1 MHKDIQNLLE
11 KNYLHTYRYSEI
23 SDPIH
28 NIFFQNDKYLK
39 ISFDKKHFWNIFDLL
54 GIEYEIKNTEL
65 HVTRNNSNYKE
76 VIENSKIISINNNN
90 NNVLQELISPRDFYE
105 VGLETEK
112 GVQRNITLMSPI
124 LNNEYIQNEFK
135 FVKKNLLIKL
145 RDLSDI
151 SFLDKIFNQN
161 NETELLVIDLR
172 DNQGGSFINA
182 IKFLEYF
189 ISKENIILFLKDR
202 NNNKYK
208 VTSKQSEKIVFKKL
222 SILCNNNTIS
232 SAEVIIKSLF
242 TAYPNGVLIGE
253 KTGGKDVVTNV
264 FSLGKYFIKMPQYKY
279 IFNNYLDE
287 NPYVTPY
294 FHYKNVRIRDILKG
308 VELEVEEF
316 D

>member
-39 ISFDKKHFWNIFDLL
+39 ISFDKKYFWNIFDLL
-54 GIEYEIKNTEL
+54 GIEYEIKNTGL
-65 HVTRNNSNYKE
+65 HITRNNSNYKE
-76 VIENSKIISINNNN
+76 VIENSKIISINNN

-189 ISKENIILFLKDR
+189 ISKQNIILFLKDR

-208 VTSKQSEKIVFKKL
+208 VTSKQSEKIGFKKL

-242 TAYPNGVLIGE
+242 TAYPNSVLIGE

-264 FSLGKYFIKMPQYKY
+264 FSLGKYFIKIPQYKY

-287 NPYVTPY
+287 NPYVAPY